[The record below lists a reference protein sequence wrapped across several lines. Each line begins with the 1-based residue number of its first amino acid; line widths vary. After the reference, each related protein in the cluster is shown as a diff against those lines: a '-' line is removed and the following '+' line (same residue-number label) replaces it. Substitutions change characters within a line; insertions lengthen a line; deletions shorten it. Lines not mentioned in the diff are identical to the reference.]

1 MYFSPA
7 KFNFSSAKFFF
18 CRRKKNSSSR
28 WHWHK
33 YVIVHI
39 CFKIMLPFCIVY
51 ISHTKG
57 MQKTCRI
64 TIGTYIG
71 RPETISIHTCNE
83 MITCTESQIDTALYK
98 LWFRSST
105 QLWHTKKLFY
115 YEKSFPKKLFAVHVP
130 SETRKWQPFISHFFV
145 SLNNFYSSPTIIYKL
160 GT

>member
-1 MYFSPA
+1 MYIFALKSCFLFVSYIFPIQ
-7 KFNFSSAKFFF
+7 KE
-18 CRRKKNSSSR
+18 CKKLVESQLVLTSVDL
-28 WHWHK
+28 K
-33 YVIVHI
+33 LFQFVHVCGI
-39 CFKIMLPFCIVY
+39 WIPN
-51 ISHTKG
+51 
-57 MQKTCRI
+57 RA
-64 TIGTYIG
+64 
-71 RPETISIHTCNE
+71 E
-83 MITCTESQIDTALYK
+83 MITWTESQIDTALYK